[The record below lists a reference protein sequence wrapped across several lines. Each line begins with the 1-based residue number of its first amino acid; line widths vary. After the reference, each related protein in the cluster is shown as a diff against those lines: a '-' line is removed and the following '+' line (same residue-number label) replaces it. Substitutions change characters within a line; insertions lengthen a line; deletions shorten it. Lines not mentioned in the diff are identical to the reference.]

1 MNGSNM
7 CTATMLLWKKDR
19 HIHIFGNVL
28 SMWRLS
34 SFQQQKV
41 RSANVF
47 EFQRFERGVDAVAP
61 KHARCEAWFNWE
73 TGLGVTTWGIRWRK
87 SYLLEVTGQPLQLIY
102 RYWDDIGES
111 HLVANLLMYPGCIP
125 WGFIWSS
132 WSPTFFRSRLRMRKR
147 SLGARH
153 LRRLEG
159 GRCLHWNKRLTN
171 GLDSE
176 WIGYRLD
183 TYYHFPCKI
192 EPINKPQRVERFL
205 PMNSSLLRRPSVK
218 TEMPSITDD
227 GMGRKPTGNWVR
239 IIFIWF

>member
-111 HLVANLLMYPGCIP
+111 HLVANWWCIP
-125 WGFIWSS
+125 DVSRGDLFGAPEAQRFSGHDSGWERGVWELVIWDGWKVEDVSIGIKGLQMD
-132 WSPTFFRSRLRMRKR
+132 WIV
-147 SLGARH
+147 
-153 LRRLEG
+153 
-159 GRCLHWNKRLTN
+159 N
-171 GLDSE
+171 GLDTG
-176 WIGYRLD
+176 WI
-183 TYYHFPCKI
+183 
-192 EPINKPQRVERFL
+192 PIITFRAKLNPST
-205 PMNSSLLRRPSVK
+205 NLR
-218 TEMPSITDD
+218 E
-227 GMGRKPTGNWVR
+227 
-239 IIFIWF
+239 